1 MQENKIEDAVREY
14 TQMVLNIA
22 YTYTKNSHDAER
34 KFKGLKIWDGN
45 LCGEK

>member
-22 YTYTKNSHDAER
+22 YTLSLIH
-34 KFKGLKIWDGN
+34 I
-45 LCGEK
+45 

>member
-22 YTYTKNSHDAER
+22 YTYTWIRELS
-34 KFKGLKIWDGN
+34 LKLKPDEIIR
-45 LCGEK
+45 